1 MNEFHTL
8 SWAHGSLA
16 VQRLGA
22 MLGPVR
28 FDLPSGR
35 NVEPLHI
42 APWCDDGTISDVELA
57 TLPPILQRLRGEWPC
72 VPFGADEPESLAPE
86 WAAFMGQEMPLPANP
101 PPHGESS
108 NCKWNWEVVGHD
120 RLCLSLDYPDDHPIA
135 RVERDI
141 IPVPD
146 ATAVNIVLRITPR
159 VNCQLP
165 LGLHPTFALP
175 TMAGS
180 ASIMPPHAQQIR
192 SYPGSLEPGGEIFTP
207 NAVFTHLTDAPS
219 HRGGAMDASR
229 VPFEEPGE
237 DLLQLIGVA
246 EGRVS
251 LDNHAGGYSTTL
263 SWNAEHFPSLLIW
276 YSNRGRQQSPWLGR
290 HTALGLE
297 PVCSAF
303 DLGAAIATGNN
314 PIAQQGVPTSLSLRA
329 DEVFET
335 HYRIAADD
343 LASGSQ

>member
-1 MNEFHTL
+1 MDETRTL
-8 SWAHGSLA
+8 RWAHGSLR

-35 NVEPLHI
+35 MVEPLHI
-42 APWCDDGTISDVELA
+42 APWAEDGTISDVELSS
-57 TLPPILQRLRGEWPC
+57 LPPILHRLRGEWPC
-72 VPFGADEPESLAPE
+72 VPFGADEPENLALE
-86 WAAFMGQEMPLPANP
+86 WSDSMGRRLPLPGNP

-108 NCKWNWEVVGHD
+108 NCEWNWEAEGGD
-120 RLCLSLDYPDDHPIA
+120 RLCLSLDYPNDHPIA
-135 RVERDI
+135 RVERDV
-141 IPVPD
+141 IPDPD
-146 ATAVNIVLRITPR
+146 ATAVNLVLRITPR
-159 VNCQLP
+159 ANCQLP

-175 TMAGS
+175 PLAGS
-180 ASIMPPHAQQIR
+180 ASIMPPHAKQIR
-192 SYPGSLEPGGEIFTP
+192 SYPGSLEPEGDIFAP
-207 NAVFTHLTDAPS
+207 NAVFTNITDAPD
-219 HRGGAMDASR
+219 HTGQAMDASS
-229 VPFEEPGE
+229 VPFEQPGE
-237 DLLQLIGVA
+237 DLLQLVGVD

-251 LDNHAGGYSTTL
+251 LKNHAGGYRATL

-276 YSNRGRQQSPWLGR
+276 YSNCGRQQAPWLGR

-303 DLGAAIATGNN
+303 DLGAAIATCDN
-314 PIAQQGVPTSLSLRA
+314 PIAKQGVLTSFSLRA

-343 LASGSQ
+343 LITGSQ